1 MAEIVIAQLGDL
13 HLGRRWLGL
22 VGDDGVNLREDDLYR
37 SLAVVERWLIEDVK
51 PDLAV
56 IAGDLFD
63 SVNPTTAARSAAFR
77 MVAALSGAGIELV
90 VIGGNHDQAS
100 RSQPSPLD
108 HLAEF
113 FGATV
118 ALSQQSHD
126 ARCGA
131 RLHLVPYASL
141 AQAASGGEPLA
152 PFDFADG
159 RPNVLV
165 AHAYTPCDALRPIP
179 ERVVLA
185 PELISNPRFDLV
197 LLGHIHRHLRIG
209 ESPPAFYSGTLENL
223 SFGEKAEEPAVWIHR
238 HGAGGFINTSQR
250 IADLGTEGVPRP
262 MHLIRISAAGEPA
275 ETDRLIRSA
284 LAERELTG
292 SLVQIVVDEAQASLR
307 VSGLATRWPD
317 LARAAGALWCE
328 VALRPATRALQ
339 GGAETSAEA
348 GGRLEDMFR
357 DFLLARDEAPLVD
370 LALTTLE
377 AVE

>member
-22 VGDDGVNLREDDLYR
+22 VADDGANLREDDLAR

-63 SVNPTTAARSAAFR
+63 SVNPTTASRSTAFR

-100 RSQPSPLD
+100 RSQPSPLE

-118 ALSQQSHD
+118 ALTQQTHD
-126 ARCGA
+126 ARCGL
-131 RLHLVPYASL
+131 RLHLLPYASL
-141 AQAASGGEPLA
+141 ARAAAGGEPLE
-152 PFDFADG
+152 PFDFAEG

-197 LLGHIHRHLRIG
+197 LLGHIHRHLQVA
-209 ESPPAFYSGTLENL
+209 EQPPAFYSGTLENL
-223 SFGEKAEEPAVWIHR
+223 SFGEKSEEPAVWIHR
-238 HGAGGFINTSQR
+238 HDDGISSSSHA
-250 IADLGTEGVPRP
+250 IADLGAAGVPRP
-262 MHLIRISAAGEPA
+262 MHLIRISAAADPA
-275 ETDRLIRSA
+275 QTDRVVRAA
-284 LAERELTG
+284 LAQSQLEG
-292 SLVQIVVDEAQASLR
+292 SLVQIVVDEAEASLR

-328 VALRPATRALQ
+328 VVLRPAAASPERGVEVA
-339 GGAETSAEA
+339 SEA

-357 DFLLARDEAPLVD
+357 DFLLARDEGPLVER
-370 LALTTLE
+370 ALSTLE